1 MKITISICDKFRYFL
16 ECDDGRFIKR
26 FVHKKVWIFNHQLES
41 FKEIILGLCDPD
53 EECIF
58 IDRR

>member
-1 MKITISICDKFRYFL
+1 MKVTISVCDKFRYFL
-16 ECDDGRFIKR
+16 ESDNEKFIKR
-26 FVHKKVWIFNHQLES
+26 FVYKKVWIFNHQLES
-41 FKEIILGLCDPD
+41 FKKQILDLCDPG